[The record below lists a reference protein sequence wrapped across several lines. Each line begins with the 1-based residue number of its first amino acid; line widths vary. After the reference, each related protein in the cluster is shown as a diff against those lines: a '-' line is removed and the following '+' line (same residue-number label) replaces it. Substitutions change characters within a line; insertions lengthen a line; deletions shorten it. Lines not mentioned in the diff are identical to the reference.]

1 MVQFTPERRRKE
13 RSGIALKV
21 AECVVMP
28 SHINRIIMIS
38 MQVSH
43 SHSGESI
50 YQYDGHKTS
59 CRTKDIN
66 EWIRLDRLK
75 ENSRMHQPFTKPMII
90 IIKANR
96 LIFSV
101 VSVMRIAFR
110 IRNVASFFINF
121 GCHFRTTNDGILHE
135 SRLEITTPPKFGGEQ
150 KTEMENNTN

>member
-1 MVQFTPERRRKE
+1 MNIKNV
-13 RSGIALKV
+13 LKWFSSHLNADAKNV
-21 AECVVMP
+21 AELPWRWLNAECVVMP

-43 SHSGESI
+43 SHSGGSI
-50 YQYDGHKTS
+50 YQYGGHKTS

-66 EWIRLDRLK
+66 EWIRLDRLR

-121 GCHFRTTNDGILHE
+121 GCHFRT
-135 SRLEITTPPKFGGEQ
+135 FVQ
-150 KTEMENNTN
+150 MTEYYTKAALK